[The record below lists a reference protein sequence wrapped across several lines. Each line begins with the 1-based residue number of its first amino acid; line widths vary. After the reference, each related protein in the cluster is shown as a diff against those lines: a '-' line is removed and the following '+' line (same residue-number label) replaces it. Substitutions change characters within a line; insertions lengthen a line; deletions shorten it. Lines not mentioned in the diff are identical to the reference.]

1 MTNISKFLLL
11 SLLLS
16 SCGNMYGSGNKVKTD
31 TSNVQK
37 SLRDHVGNVSQ
48 NAAISRELSKIS
60 LDKLSRT
67 NN

>member
-16 SCGNMYGSGNKVKTD
+16 SCGSMYGSGNKVKTD

-48 NAAISRELSKIS
+48 NVAISRELSKIS
-60 LDKLSRT
+60 RDKLSRT